1 MKTIRFTAILLITA
15 LVSVKAMAQ
24 QQLVVALSEPGK
36 PYKLNV
42 DMVSGTINITAYDG
56 KDIVID
62 VQSASDKD
70 RRKHE
75 DRNERDGMHR
85 ITGGENLEVTAK
97 EKNNSVSVSSGNPMR
112 NVVLNIKVPQNASS
126 IKLST
131 VNSGNITVDGV
142 SGDIE
147 TSNVNGSINMENISG
162 SVVANTVNGSVK
174 VSFKSVDPKA
184 AMAFSSLNGSVTL
197 TVPANLKANFKLKT
211 DRGDIYTDFD
221 MATDKSTPKV
231 TKSAKD
237 GMYRLTMDEWVYG
250 KTNGGGP
257 EIMMKTMNG
266 SLYIKKSK

>member
-1 MKTIRFTAILLITA
+1 MKTIRFTAIVLITA
-15 LVSVKAMAQ
+15 LLSVKAMAQ
-24 QQLVVALSEPGK
+24 QQLVIALSEPGK

-42 DMVSGTINITAYDG
+42 DLVSGAINVTAYDG

-62 VQSASDKD
+62 VQSPSDK
-70 RRKHE
+70 RRHE

-97 EKNNSVSVSSGNPMR
+97 EKNNSVTVSSGNPMR
-112 NVVLNIKVPQNASS
+112 NVVLNIKVPQNASN

-147 TSNVNGSINMENISG
+147 ASNVNGPINMENISG
-162 SVVANTVNGSVK
+162 SVVANTVNGPVK

-266 SLYIKKSK
+266 SLYVKKSK